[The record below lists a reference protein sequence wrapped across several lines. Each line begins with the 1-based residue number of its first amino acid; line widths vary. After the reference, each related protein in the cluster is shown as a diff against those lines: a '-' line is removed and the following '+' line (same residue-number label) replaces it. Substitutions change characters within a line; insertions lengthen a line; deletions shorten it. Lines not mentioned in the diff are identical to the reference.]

1 MPLLSFF
8 CFFWV
13 CCFHTLFHPNHP
25 QRQFQVRQFPVLLL
39 FDWFW
44 FTKPVYKTRKGREIA
59 RVVIVA
65 CHDPPMSN
73 YANTCVIPKS
83 TNHKFSGYQSYT
95 INTVMYT
102 SPLYP
107 FVPFLMFFYLYKRV
121 SMGLSVWRE
130 TSKKLTVCREKGKK
144 LTVCRELFLFR

>member
-1 MPLLSFF
+1 MLSSQALNV
-8 CFFWV
+8 WRSLGLW
-13 CCFHTLFHPNHP
+13 TRLFGDTTCIKMFGNLQSGSARGGSGIPICP
-25 QRQFQVRQFPVLLL
+25 KKKS
-39 FDWFW
+39 
-44 FTKPVYKTRKGREIA
+44 TKYPKFLQIYPKIA

-73 YANTCVIPKS
+73 YAYTCVIPKS

-107 FVPFLMFFYLYKRV
+107 FVPFLMFFYLYKH
-121 SMGLSVWRE
+121 E
-130 TSKKLTVCREKGKK
+130 PTK
-144 LTVCRELFLFR
+144 FRTI

>member
-1 MPLLSFF
+1 MLNSLNNIQSHMPLMSFF

-25 QRQFQVRQFPVLLL
+25 QRQFPVLQKGEHYLPMRVTTL
-39 FDWFW
+39 S
-44 FTKPVYKTRKGREIA
+44 KGSLSRYIKQERGREIA

-83 TNHKFSGYQSYT
+83 TNHKFSGYQSYR

-107 FVPFLMFFYLYKRV
+107 FVPFLMLFYLYKH
-121 SMGLSVWRE
+121 E
-130 TSKKLTVCREKGKK
+130 PTK
-144 LTVCRELFLFR
+144 FRTI

>member
-1 MPLLSFF
+1 MRLCLIRSIIYKVTCRCCHSFASFGSVAFILSFIQIILSVNF
-8 CFFWV
+8 RCVNFRFF
-13 CCFHTLFHPNHP
+13 FFSIGFGSLSRYIK
-25 QRQFQVRQFPVLLL
+25 QER
-39 FDWFW
+39 
-44 FTKPVYKTRKGREIA
+44 GREIA

-73 YANTCVIPKS
+73 YANTCVIPKP

-107 FVPFLMFFYLYKRV
+107 FVPF
-121 SMGLSVWRE
+121 
-130 TSKKLTVCREKGKK
+130 
-144 LTVCRELFLFR
+144 